1 MGARLEPVMS
11 RPIRATILP
20 AALRHNYAAAKK
32 AAPGSRVYAVVKA
45 NAYGHG
51 IERVARALTGAD
63 GFATLELD
71 GALMLREQFP
81 AAPVLL
87 LEGCFEPAELVAA
100 SVASIAT
107 VVHCEEQLAML
118 EADRLADP
126 VDAWLK
132 VNTGMN
138 RLGFAPAAARAAYER
153 LEKSG
158 NVRAI
163 TLMTHFANSDL
174 ADGTREAMRAFRDAT
189 RGLDRPR
196 SLANTAAIFAH
207 PESHADICRLGIGLY
222 GATPFA
228 DRPAK
233 ALGLKPAMRLESRLI
248 AVQEVAPGATVGYG
262 SQFRADLPM
271 RIGVV
276 ACGYADGYP
285 RHAPS
290 GTPILVGGARTRTV
304 GRVSMDMITVDIT
317 AVPSA
322 HVGSPAVLWGEG
334 IPVDEVAIAAGTVGY
349 ELLCAV
355 APRVP
360 MATADEHGG

>member
-11 RPIRATILP
+11 RPIRASISP
-20 AALRHNYAAAKK
+20 AALRHNYAAAKR
-32 AAPGSRVYAVVKA
+32 AAPRSRVYAVVKA
-45 NAYGHG
+45 NGYGHG
-51 IERVARALTGAD
+51 IERVARALAGAD
-63 GFATLELD
+63 GFATLEMD

-87 LEGCFEPAELVAA
+87 LEGCFETSELTAA

-107 VVHCEEQLAML
+107 VVHCEEQLRML
-118 EADRLADP
+118 EANRLAVP

-132 VNTGMN
+132 INTGMN
-138 RLGFAPAAARAAYER
+138 RLGFAPAAARAAYGR
-153 LEKSG
+153 LEKCG

-163 TLMTHFANSDL
+163 TLMTHFAVSEL
-174 ADGTREAMRAFRDAT
+174 ADGTREPMRAFHEAT

-228 DRPAK
+228 DRTAK
-233 ALGLKPAMRLESRLI
+233 ALGLKPAMRFESRVI
-248 AVQEVAPGATVGYG
+248 AVQDLAPGATVGYG
-262 SQFRADLPM
+262 STFRADLPM

-290 GTPILVGGARTRTV
+290 GTPILVAGARTRTV
-304 GRVSMDMITVDIT
+304 GRVSMDMLTVDIT

-322 HVGSPAVLWGEG
+322 TVGSPVVLWGDG

-355 APRVP
+355 ARRVP
-360 MATADEHGG
+360 MHEDDAA

>member
-11 RPIRATILP
+11 RPIRATVSP
-20 AALRHNYAAAKK
+20 AALRHNYAAAKR

-51 IERVARALTGAD
+51 LERTARALGNAD
-63 GFATLELD
+63 GFALLELD

-81 AAPVLL
+81 STPVLL
-87 LEGCFEPAELVAA
+87 LEGCFEGAELAAA
-100 SVASIAT
+100 SVANVAI
-107 VVHCEEQLAML
+107 VVHSEEQLRML
-118 EADRLADP
+118 ETDRITEP
-126 VDAWLK
+126 IDAWLK
-132 VNTGMN
+132 VNSGMN
-138 RLGFAPAAARAAYER
+138 RLGIPPAAAHAAYDR
-153 LEKSG
+153 LKKCA
-158 NVRAI
+158 NVRSV
-163 TLMTHFANSDL
+163 TLMTHFANSEL
-174 ADGTREAMRAFRDAT
+174 ADGTSQAMRVFGEAT
-189 RGLDRPR
+189 RGLPGPR

-207 PESHADICRLGIGLY
+207 PETHADISRLGIGLY

-233 ALGLKPAMRLESRLI
+233 ALGLRPAMSLTSRLI
-248 AVQEVAPGATVGYG
+248 AVQELAAGDAIGYG
-262 SQFRADLPM
+262 STFRADLPM

-290 GTPILVGGARTRTV
+290 GTPILVAGARTRTV
-304 GRVSMDMITVDIT
+304 GRVSMDMMTVDIT

-322 HVGSPAVLWGEG
+322 KVGSAAVLWGEG

-355 APRVP
+355 SARVP
-360 MATADEHGG
+360 MQEDSAG

>member
-1 MGARLEPVMS
+1 MS
-11 RPIRATILP
+11 RPIRATVSA
-20 AALRHNYAAAKK
+20 AALRHNYGAAKK
-32 AAPGSRVYAVVKA
+32 AAPHSRVYAVLKA
-45 NAYGHG
+45 NGYGHG

-71 GALMLREQFP
+71 GALMLREQSP
-81 AAPVLL
+81 GAPVLL
-87 LEGCFEPAELVAA
+87 LEGCFAPSELAAA

-153 LEKSG
+153 LEKCG

-163 TLMTHFANSDL
+163 TLMTHFAVSEL
-174 ADGTREAMRAFRDAT
+174 ADGTREPMLTFRAAT

-248 AVQEVAPGATVGYG
+248 AVQDLAPGATVGYG
-262 SQFRADLPM
+262 STFRADLPM

-290 GTPILVGGARTRTV
+290 GTPILVDGARTRTV
-304 GRVSMDMITVDIT
+304 GRVSMDMTTVDIT

-322 HVGSPAVLWGEG
+322 RVGSPVVLWGDG
-334 IPVDEVAIAAGTVGY
+334 LPVDEVAIAAGTVGY

-360 MATADEHGG
+360 MATADDAS

>member
-11 RPIRATILP
+11 RPIRATVST
-20 AALRHNYAAAKK
+20 AALRHNYGVAKK
-32 AAPGSRVYAVVKA
+32 AAPHSRVYAVLKA

-51 IERVARALTGAD
+51 IERVAHALAGAD
-63 GFATLELD
+63 GFATLEID

-87 LEGCFEPAELVAA
+87 LEGCFNPSELSAA

-138 RLGFAPAAARAAYER
+138 RLGFPAALARAVYER
-153 LEKSG
+153 LEKCG

-163 TLMTHFANSDL
+163 TLMTHFAESEL
-174 ADGTREAMRAFRDAT
+174 PDGVRDPMRRFQEAT

-196 SLANTAAIFAH
+196 SLANTAAILAH

-248 AVQEVAPGATVGYG
+248 AVQELAPGAAVGYG
-262 SQFRADLPM
+262 STFRAELPM

-285 RHAPS
+285 RHAPT

-304 GRVSMDMITVDIT
+304 GRTSMDMLTVDIT

-322 HVGSPAVLWGEG
+322 RVGAPVVLWGDG
-334 IPVDEVAIAAGTVGY
+334 IPVDEVATAAGTVGY
-349 ELLCAV
+349 ELLCALTR
-355 APRVP
+355 RVP
-360 MATADEHGG
+360 VLEDDAA